1 MLALYTCS
9 YKSKISSSNT
19 YFDVI
24 SIATCR
30 PSCDIFILL
39 NIQEK
44 QQIMIIHDLYPV
56 TLMTKVSKQ
65 TLTIN
70 SVSQS
75 VHKLK
80 TNIKLYGF
88 ICYLK
93 VYKNNVYM
101 LLQDFRKLVSSP
113 DSIVQNSLVIL
124 ANIPVT
130 CSDIANQIP
139 QFIN

>member
-1 MLALYTCS
+1 MQ
-9 YKSKISSSNT
+9 
-19 YFDVI
+19 
-24 SIATCR
+24 
-30 PSCDIFILL
+30 

-44 QQIMIIHDLYPV
+44 QQIMIIHDLYLV

-93 VYKNNVYM
+93 VYENNVYM
-101 LLQDFRKLVSSP
+101 LL
-113 DSIVQNSLVIL
+113 
-124 ANIPVT
+124 
-130 CSDIANQIP
+130 
-139 QFIN
+139 

>member
-1 MLALYTCS
+1 
-9 YKSKISSSNT
+9 
-19 YFDVI
+19 
-24 SIATCR
+24 
-30 PSCDIFILL
+30 
-39 NIQEK
+39 
-44 QQIMIIHDLYPV
+44 
-56 TLMTKVSKQ
+56 MTKVSKQ

-124 ANIPVT
+124 TNIPVT

>member
-1 MLALYTCS
+1 
-9 YKSKISSSNT
+9 
-19 YFDVI
+19 
-24 SIATCR
+24 
-30 PSCDIFILL
+30 
-39 NIQEK
+39 
-44 QQIMIIHDLYPV
+44 
-56 TLMTKVSKQ
+56 MTKVSKQ

-101 LLQDFRKLVSSP
+101 LLQDFLKLVSSP
-113 DSIVQNSLVIL
+113 DSIVQNSL

>member
-1 MLALYTCS
+1 
-9 YKSKISSSNT
+9 
-19 YFDVI
+19 
-24 SIATCR
+24 
-30 PSCDIFILL
+30 
-39 NIQEK
+39 
-44 QQIMIIHDLYPV
+44 
-56 TLMTKVSKQ
+56 MTKVSKQ

-70 SVSQS
+70 LVSQS

-80 TNIKLYGF
+80 TNIKLYDF

-124 ANIPVT
+124 AHIPVT

>member
-1 MLALYTCS
+1 
-9 YKSKISSSNT
+9 
-19 YFDVI
+19 
-24 SIATCR
+24 
-30 PSCDIFILL
+30 
-39 NIQEK
+39 
-44 QQIMIIHDLYPV
+44 
-56 TLMTKVSKQ
+56 MTKVSKQ

-101 LLQDFRKLVSSP
+101 LLQDFR
-113 DSIVQNSLVIL
+113 
-124 ANIPVT
+124 
-130 CSDIANQIP
+130 
-139 QFIN
+139 

>member
-1 MLALYTCS
+1 MSQLYNYAEEVLQS
-9 YKSKISSSNT
+9 LYISIMYFSSNLQP
-19 YFDVI
+19 I
-24 SIATCR
+24 
-30 PSCDIFILL
+30 
-39 NIQEK
+39 
-44 QQIMIIHDLYPV
+44 IIHDLYPV

-93 VYKNNVYM
+93 VYKNNKKHF
-101 LLQDFRKLVSSP
+101 Q
-113 DSIVQNSLVIL
+113 
-124 ANIPVT
+124 
-130 CSDIANQIP
+130 
-139 QFIN
+139 

>member
-1 MLALYTCS
+1 
-9 YKSKISSSNT
+9 
-19 YFDVI
+19 
-24 SIATCR
+24 
-30 PSCDIFILL
+30 
-39 NIQEK
+39 
-44 QQIMIIHDLYPV
+44 
-56 TLMTKVSKQ
+56 MTKVSKQ

-88 ICYLK
+88 IYYLK

-101 LLQDFRKLVSSP
+101 LLQNFRKLVSSP

-124 ANIPVT
+124 AHIPVT

>member
-1 MLALYTCS
+1 MSQLYNYAEEVLQS
-9 YKSKISSSNT
+9 LYISIMYFSSNLQP
-19 YFDVI
+19 I
-24 SIATCR
+24 
-30 PSCDIFILL
+30 
-39 NIQEK
+39 
-44 QQIMIIHDLYPV
+44 IIHDLYLV

-101 LLQDFRKLVSSP
+101 LL
-113 DSIVQNSLVIL
+113 
-124 ANIPVT
+124 
-130 CSDIANQIP
+130 
-139 QFIN
+139 